1 MRGGRKCPHAYG
13 NIALFIHT
21 FVKVIYMKAVK
32 RSIIL
37 CALSLV
43 LFVALLVGS
52 TFAWFSDSIT
62 NSGNTITAGNLTAQ
76 WSYRTLNDDTA
87 AYEPVSEE
95 LALFSSDTVWQPG
108 EPHGYDFKVENTGSV
123 DFEWE
128 LTIDLAD
135 TAGESQNNLTD
146 VLVVYVDGEITTPE
160 FDADGVAVL
169 IDGTLAATDG
179 ETTAGAD
186 ETSCEFSL
194 AFAIP
199 EDAGND
205 YQNLSVS
212 FSLVLT
218 ANQVNGGWEDSQTV
232 EVGA

>member
-1 MRGGRKCPHAYG
+1 
-13 NIALFIHT
+13 
-21 FVKVIYMKAVK
+21 MKAVK

-37 CALSLV
+37 CALSLA
-43 LFVALLVGS
+43 LCVALLVGS

-62 NSGNTITAGNLTAQ
+62 NSGNTITAGNLTAK

-95 LALFSSDTVWQPG
+95 LALFSADTVWQPG

-123 DFEWE
+123 DFEWG

-146 VLVVYVDGEITTPE
+146 VLVVYVDGVKSEVGFT
-160 FDADGVAVL
+160 DGAVV
-169 IDGTLAATDG
+169 INGTLAATDG
-179 ETTAGAD
+179 ETTAETD

-194 AFAIP
+194 AFAIS
-199 EDAGND
+199 ESAGND

>member
-1 MRGGRKCPHAYG
+1 
-13 NIALFIHT
+13 
-21 FVKVIYMKAVK
+21 MKAVK

-37 CALSLV
+37 CALSLA
-43 LFVALLVGS
+43 LCVALLVGS

-95 LALFSSDTVWQPG
+95 LALFSADTVWQPG

-179 ETTAGAD
+179 ETTAGTD

-194 AFAIP
+194 AFAIS
-199 EDAGND
+199 ESAGND
-205 YQNLSVS
+205 YQNSSVS

>member
-1 MRGGRKCPHAYG
+1 
-13 NIALFIHT
+13 
-21 FVKVIYMKAVK
+21 MKAVK

-37 CALSLV
+37 CALSLA
-43 LFVALLVGS
+43 LCVALLVGS

-95 LALFSSDTVWQPG
+95 LALFSADTVWQPG
-108 EPHGYDFKVENTGSV
+108 EPQGYDFKVENVGSV
-123 DFEWE
+123 EFVWG
-128 LTIDLAD
+128 LAIDLAD

-146 VLVVYVDGEITTPE
+146 VLVVYVDGVKSEVGFT
-160 FDADGVAVL
+160 DGAVV
-169 IDGTLAATDG
+169 INGTLVATDG
-179 ETTAGAD
+179 ETTAGTD
-186 ETSCEFSL
+186 ESSCEFSL

-205 YQNLSVS
+205 YQNSSVS
-212 FSLVLT
+212 FSLTLS
-218 ANQVNGGWEDSQTV
+218 ARQVNGGWEDSQTV

>member
-1 MRGGRKCPHAYG
+1 
-13 NIALFIHT
+13 
-21 FVKVIYMKAVK
+21 MKAVK

-37 CALSLV
+37 CALSLA
-43 LFVALLVGS
+43 LCVALLVGS

-128 LTIDLAD
+128 LTIDLAN

-146 VLVVYVDGEITTPE
+146 VLVVYVDGAQSEVG
-160 FDADGVAVL
+160 F
-169 IDGTLAATDG
+169 TDG
-179 ETTAGAD
+179 AVVINGNLAVSDGESTAGT
-186 ETSCEFSL
+186 EESSCEFSL

-205 YQNLSVS
+205 YQNSSVS
-212 FSLVLT
+212 FSLTLS
-218 ANQVNGGWEDSQTV
+218 ARQVNGGWEDSQTV

>member
-1 MRGGRKCPHAYG
+1 
-13 NIALFIHT
+13 
-21 FVKVIYMKAVK
+21 MKAVK

-37 CALSLV
+37 CALSLA
-43 LFVALLVGS
+43 LCVALLVGS

-62 NSGNTITAGNLTAQ
+62 NSGNTITAGNLTAK

-95 LALFSSDTVWQPG
+95 LALFSADTVWQPG
-108 EPHGYDFKVENTGSV
+108 GSQGYDFKVENVGSV
-123 DFEWE
+123 EFVWG
-128 LTIDLAD
+128 LAIDLAD

-146 VLVVYVDGEITTPE
+146 VLVVYVNGAQSEVGFTDG
-160 FDADGVAVL
+160 AVF
-169 IDGTLAATDG
+169 INGTLVATDG
-179 ETTAGAD
+179 ETTAGTD
-186 ETSCEFSL
+186 ESFCEFSL

-205 YQNLSVS
+205 YQNSSVS
-212 FSLVLT
+212 FSLTLS
-218 ANQVNGGWEDSQTV
+218 ARQVNGGWEDSQTV

>member
-1 MRGGRKCPHAYG
+1 
-13 NIALFIHT
+13 
-21 FVKVIYMKAVK
+21 MKAVK

-37 CALSLV
+37 CALSLA
-43 LFVALLVGS
+43 LCVALLVGS

-95 LALFSSDTVWQPG
+95 LALFSADTVWQPG

-146 VLVVYVDGEITTPE
+146 VLVVYVNGAQSEVGFTDG
-160 FDADGVAVL
+160 AVV
-169 IDGTLAATDG
+169 INGTLAATDG
-179 ETTAGAD
+179 ETTAETD

-194 AFAIP
+194 AFAIS
-199 EDAGND
+199 ESAGND

>member
-1 MRGGRKCPHAYG
+1 
-13 NIALFIHT
+13 
-21 FVKVIYMKAVK
+21 MKAVK

-37 CALSLV
+37 CALSLA
-43 LFVALLVGS
+43 LCVALLVGS

-95 LALFSSDTVWQPG
+95 LALFSADTVWQPG

-146 VLVVYVDGEITTPE
+146 VLVVYVDGAQSEVGFT
-160 FDADGVAVL
+160 DGAVV
-169 IDGTLAATDG
+169 INGTLAATDG
-179 ETTAGAD
+179 ETTAETD

-194 AFAIP
+194 AFAIS
-199 EDAGND
+199 ESAGND

>member
-1 MRGGRKCPHAYG
+1 
-13 NIALFIHT
+13 
-21 FVKVIYMKAVK
+21 MKAVK

-95 LALFSSDTVWQPG
+95 LALFSADTVWQPG

-146 VLVVYVDGEITTPE
+146 VLVVYVDGVKSKVGFT
-160 FDADGVAVL
+160 DGAVV
-169 IDGTLAATDG
+169 INGTLAATDG
-179 ETTAGAD
+179 ETTAGT
-186 ETSCEFSL
+186 EESSCEFSL

-205 YQNLSVS
+205 YQNSSVS
-212 FSLVLT
+212 FSLTLS
-218 ANQVNGGWEDSQTV
+218 ARQVNGGWEDSQTV

>member
-1 MRGGRKCPHAYG
+1 
-13 NIALFIHT
+13 
-21 FVKVIYMKAVK
+21 MKAVK

-37 CALSLV
+37 CALSLA
-43 LFVALLVGS
+43 LCVALLVGS

-62 NSGNTITAGNLTAQ
+62 NSGNTITAGNLTAK

-95 LALFSSDTVWQPG
+95 LPLFSSDTVWQPG
-108 EPHGYDFKVENTGSV
+108 GSQGYDFKVENVGSV
-123 DFEWE
+123 EFVWGIA
-128 LTIDLAD
+128 IDLAD
-135 TAGESQNNLTD
+135 TAGESQNNLKY

-179 ETTAGAD
+179 ETTAETD

-194 AFAIP
+194 AFAIS
-199 EDAGND
+199 ESAGND

>member
-1 MRGGRKCPHAYG
+1 
-13 NIALFIHT
+13 
-21 FVKVIYMKAVK
+21 MKAVK

-37 CALSLV
+37 CALSLA
-43 LFVALLVGS
+43 LCVALLVGS

-95 LALFSSDTVWQPG
+95 LALFSADTVWQPG

-123 DFEWE
+123 EFVWE
-128 LTIDLAD
+128 LAIDLAD

-146 VLVVYVDGEITTPE
+146 VLVVYVDGEKSDVA
-160 FDADGVAVL
+160 FADGAVV
-169 IDGTLAATDG
+169 INGTLVATDG
-179 ETTAGAD
+179 ETTAGTD
-186 ETSCEFSL
+186 ESFCEFSL
-194 AFAIP
+194 AFAIH

-205 YQNLSVS
+205 YQNSSVS
-212 FSLVLT
+212 FSLTLS
-218 ANQVNGGWEDSQTV
+218 ARQVNGGWEDSQTV

>member
-1 MRGGRKCPHAYG
+1 
-13 NIALFIHT
+13 
-21 FVKVIYMKAVK
+21 MKAVK

-37 CALSLV
+37 CALSLA
-43 LFVALLVGS
+43 LCVALLVGS

-95 LALFSSDTVWQPG
+95 LALFSADTVWQPG
-108 EPHGYDFKVENTGSV
+108 EPQGYDFKVENTGSV

-128 LTIDLAD
+128 LAIDLAD
-135 TAGESQNNLTD
+135 TAGESNNNLTD
-146 VLVVYVDGEITTPE
+146 VLVVYVDGVKSEVGFT
-160 FDADGVAVL
+160 DGAVV
-169 IDGTLAATDG
+169 INGTLAATDG
-179 ETTAGAD
+179 ETTAGTD
-186 ETSCEFSL
+186 ESFCEFSL
-194 AFAIP
+194 AFAIS
-199 EDAGND
+199 ESAGND

>member
-1 MRGGRKCPHAYG
+1 
-13 NIALFIHT
+13 
-21 FVKVIYMKAVK
+21 MKAVK

-37 CALSLV
+37 CALSLA
-43 LFVALLVGS
+43 LCVALLVGS

-146 VLVVYVDGEITTPE
+146 VLVVYVNGAQSEVGFTDG
-160 FDADGVAVL
+160 AVV
-169 IDGTLAATDG
+169 INGTLAATDG
-179 ETTAGAD
+179 ETTAGTD

-194 AFAIP
+194 AFAIS
-199 EDAGND
+199 ESAGND
-205 YQNLSVS
+205 YQNSSVS
-212 FSLVLT
+212 FSLTLS
-218 ANQVNGGWEDSQTV
+218 AKQVNGGWEDSQTV

>member
-1 MRGGRKCPHAYG
+1 M
-13 NIALFIHT
+13 
-21 FVKVIYMKAVK
+21 KVVK

-37 CALSLV
+37 CALSLA
-43 LFVALLVGS
+43 LCVALLVGS

-95 LALFSSDTVWQPG
+95 LALFSADTVWQPG
-108 EPHGYDFKVENTGSV
+108 EPQGYDFKVENVGSV
-123 DFEWE
+123 EFVWE
-128 LTIDLAD
+128 LAIDLAD

-146 VLVVYVDGEITTPE
+146 VLVVYVNGAQSEVGFTDG
-160 FDADGVAVL
+160 AVV
-169 IDGTLAATDG
+169 INGTLAATDG
-179 ETTAGAD
+179 ETTAGTD

-194 AFAIP
+194 AFAIS
-199 EDAGND
+199 ESAGND
-205 YQNLSVS
+205 YQNSSVS
-212 FSLVLT
+212 FSLTLS
-218 ANQVNGGWEDSQTV
+218 AKQVNGGWEDSQTV

>member
-1 MRGGRKCPHAYG
+1 
-13 NIALFIHT
+13 
-21 FVKVIYMKAVK
+21 MKAVK

-37 CALSLV
+37 CALSLA
-43 LFVALLVGS
+43 LCVALLVGS

-62 NSGNTITAGNLTAQ
+62 NSGNTISAGSLQAQ
-76 WSYRTLNDDTA
+76 WSYRTLNSDDTA
-87 AYEPVSEE
+87 EYTAVGEE
-95 LALFSSDTVWQPG
+95 LPLFSSDTVWQPG

-146 VLVVYVDGEITTPE
+146 VLVVYVDGVKSEVGFT
-160 FDADGVAVL
+160 DGAVAVV
-169 IDGTLAATDG
+169 INGTLVATDD
-179 ETTAGAD
+179 ETTAETD
-186 ETSCEFSL
+186 ESSCEFSL
-194 AFAIP
+194 AFAIH

-205 YQNLSVS
+205 YQNSSVS
-212 FSLVLT
+212 FSLTLS
-218 ANQVNGGWEDSQTV
+218 ARQVNGGWEDSQTV

>member
-1 MRGGRKCPHAYG
+1 
-13 NIALFIHT
+13 
-21 FVKVIYMKAVK
+21 MKAVK

-37 CALSLV
+37 CALSLA
-43 LFVALLVGS
+43 LCVALLVGS

-95 LALFSSDTVWQPG
+95 SSLFPSDTVWQPG

-128 LTIDLAD
+128 LAIDLAD

-146 VLVVYVDGEITTPE
+146 VLVVYVDGVKS
-160 FDADGVAVL
+160 DAAFTDGAVL
-169 IDGTLAATDG
+169 IDGSLAASDD
-179 ETTAGAD
+179 ESTAGTD
-186 ETSCEFSL
+186 ESSCEFSL

-212 FSLVLT
+212 FSIVLS
-218 ANQVNGGWEDSQTV
+218 ARQVNGGWEDSQTV

>member
-37 CALSLV
+37 CALSLA
-43 LFVALLVGS
+43 LCVALLVGS

-95 LALFSSDTVWQPG
+95 LALFSSDAVLEPG
-108 EPHGYDFKVENTGSV
+108 EEYGYDFKVENVGSV
-123 DFEWE
+123 EFVWE

-146 VLVVYVDGEITTPE
+146 VLVVYVDGVKSEVGFT
-160 FDADGVAVL
+160 DGPVV
-169 IDGTLAATDG
+169 INGTLAATDG
-179 ETTAGAD
+179 ETTAGTE

-194 AFAIP
+194 AFAIS
-199 EDAGND
+199 ESAGND

-212 FSLVLT
+212 FSLTLS
-218 ANQVNGGWEDSQTV
+218 ARQVNGGWEDSQTV

>member
-1 MRGGRKCPHAYG
+1 
-13 NIALFIHT
+13 
-21 FVKVIYMKAVK
+21 MKAVK

-37 CALSLV
+37 CALSLA
-43 LFVALLVGS
+43 LCVALLVGS

-62 NSGNTITAGNLTAQ
+62 NSGNTISAGSLQAQ

-95 LALFSSDTVWQPG
+95 LALFSADTVWQPG
-108 EPHGYDFKVENTGSV
+108 VSHGYDFKVENVGSV
-123 DFEWE
+123 EFVWE
-128 LTIDLAD
+128 LAIDLAD

-146 VLVVYVDGEITTPE
+146 VLVVYVNGAQSEVGFTDG
-160 FDADGVAVL
+160 AVV
-169 IDGTLAATDG
+169 INGTLAATDG
-179 ETTAGAD
+179 ETTAD
-186 ETSCEFSL
+186 INESSCEFSL

-205 YQNLSVS
+205 YQNSSVS
-212 FSLVLT
+212 FSLTLS
-218 ANQVNGGWEDSQTV
+218 ARQVNGGWEDSQTV

>member
-1 MRGGRKCPHAYG
+1 
-13 NIALFIHT
+13 
-21 FVKVIYMKAVK
+21 MKAVK

-43 LFVALLVGS
+43 LCVALLVGS

-62 NSGNTITAGNLTAQ
+62 NSGNTISAGNLTAQ
-76 WSYRTLNDDTA
+76 WSYRILNDDTA

-95 LALFSSDTVWQPG
+95 LALFSADTVWQPG

-146 VLVVYVDGEITTPE
+146 VLEVYVDGVKSEVGFT
-160 FDADGVAVL
+160 DGAVF
-169 IDGTLAATDG
+169 INGTLAATDG
-179 ETTAGAD
+179 ETTAGTD
-186 ETSCEFSL
+186 ESSCEFSL

-205 YQNLSVS
+205 YQNSSVS
-212 FSLVLT
+212 FSLTLS
-218 ANQVNGGWEDSQTV
+218 ARQVNGGWEDSQTV

>member
-1 MRGGRKCPHAYG
+1 
-13 NIALFIHT
+13 
-21 FVKVIYMKAVK
+21 MKAVK

-37 CALSLV
+37 CALSLA
-43 LFVALLVGS
+43 LCVALLVGS

-95 LALFSSDTVWQPG
+95 LALFSADTVWQPG
-108 EPHGYDFKVENTGSV
+108 EPHGYVFKVENTGSV

-146 VLVVYVDGEITTPE
+146 VLVVYVDGVKSEVGFT
-160 FDADGVAVL
+160 DGDVV
-169 IDGTLAATDG
+169 INGTLAATDG
-179 ETTAGAD
+179 ETTAETD

-205 YQNLSVS
+205 YQNSSVS
-212 FSLVLT
+212 FSLTLS
-218 ANQVNGGWEDSQTV
+218 ARQVNGGWEDSQTV

>member
-1 MRGGRKCPHAYG
+1 
-13 NIALFIHT
+13 
-21 FVKVIYMKAVK
+21 MKAVK

-37 CALSLV
+37 CALSLA
-43 LFVALLVGS
+43 LCVALLVGS

-62 NSGNTITAGNLTAQ
+62 NSGNTISAGNLTAQ

-95 LALFSSDTVWQPG
+95 LALFSADTVWQPG

-146 VLVVYVDGEITTPE
+146 VLVVYVDEQVVTLTFNE
-160 FDADGVAVL
+160 NGVAVL
-169 IDGTLAATDG
+169 KSGNLAVSDD
-179 ETTAGAD
+179 ESTAD
-186 ETSCEFSL
+186 INESSCEFSL
-194 AFAIP
+194 AFAIS
-199 EDAGND
+199 ESAGND

>member
-1 MRGGRKCPHAYG
+1 
-13 NIALFIHT
+13 
-21 FVKVIYMKAVK
+21 MKAVK

-37 CALSLV
+37 CALSLA
-43 LFVALLVGS
+43 LCVALLVGS

-62 NSGNTITAGNLTAQ
+62 NSGNTISAGSLQAQ
-76 WSYRTLNDDTA
+76 WSYRTLNSDDTA
-87 AYEPVSEE
+87 EYTAVGEE
-95 LALFSSDTVWQPG
+95 LPLFSADTVWQPG

-146 VLVVYVDGEITTPE
+146 VLVVYVDGVESEVGFTD
-160 FDADGVAVL
+160 DAVV
-169 IDGTLAATDG
+169 INGTLAATDG
-179 ETTAGAD
+179 ETTAGT
-186 ETSCEFSL
+186 EESSCEFSL

-205 YQNLSVS
+205 YQNSSVS
-212 FSLVLT
+212 FSLTLS
-218 ANQVNGGWEDSQTV
+218 ARQVNGGWEDSQTV

>member
-1 MRGGRKCPHAYG
+1 
-13 NIALFIHT
+13 
-21 FVKVIYMKAVK
+21 MKAVK

-146 VLVVYVDGEITTPE
+146 VLVVYVNGAQSEVGFTDG
-160 FDADGVAVL
+160 AVV
-169 IDGTLAATDG
+169 INGTLAATDG
-179 ETTAGAD
+179 ETTAGTD
-186 ETSCEFSL
+186 ESSCEFSL
-194 AFAIP
+194 AFAIS
-199 EDAGND
+199 ESAGND

-212 FSLVLT
+212 FSLTLT
-218 ANQVNGGWEDSQTV
+218 ARQVNGGWEDSQTV

>member
-1 MRGGRKCPHAYG
+1 
-13 NIALFIHT
+13 
-21 FVKVIYMKAVK
+21 MKAVK

-37 CALSLV
+37 CALSLA
-43 LFVALLVGS
+43 LCVALLVGS

-62 NSGNTITAGNLTAQ
+62 NSGNTISAGSLQAQ

-95 LALFSSDTVWQPG
+95 LALFSADTVWQPG
-108 EPHGYDFKVENTGSV
+108 VSHGYDFKVENVGSV
-123 DFEWE
+123 EFVWE
-128 LTIDLAD
+128 LAIDLAD

-146 VLVVYVDGEITTPE
+146 VLVVYVNGVKSEVGFTDG
-160 FDADGVAVL
+160 AVV
-169 IDGTLAATDG
+169 INGTLAATDG
-179 ETTAGAD
+179 ETTAGTE

-205 YQNLSVS
+205 YQNSSVS
-212 FSLVLT
+212 FSLTLS
-218 ANQVNGGWEDSQTV
+218 ARQVNGGWEDSQTV

>member
-1 MRGGRKCPHAYG
+1 
-13 NIALFIHT
+13 
-21 FVKVIYMKAVK
+21 MKAVK

-37 CALSLV
+37 CALSLA
-43 LFVALLVGS
+43 LCVALLVGS

-95 LALFSSDTVWQPG
+95 LALFSADTVWQPG

-146 VLVVYVDGEITTPE
+146 VLVVYVDGVESEVGFT
-160 FDADGVAVL
+160 DGAVV
-169 IDGTLAATDG
+169 INGTLVATDD
-179 ETTAGAD
+179 ETTAETD
-186 ETSCEFSL
+186 ESSCEFSL
-194 AFAIP
+194 AFAIH

-205 YQNLSVS
+205 YQNGSVS
-212 FSLVLT
+212 FSLTLS
-218 ANQVNGGWEDSQTV
+218 ARQVNGGWEDSQTV

>member
-1 MRGGRKCPHAYG
+1 
-13 NIALFIHT
+13 
-21 FVKVIYMKAVK
+21 MKAVK

-37 CALSLV
+37 CALSLA
-43 LFVALLVGS
+43 LCVALLVGS

-76 WSYRTLNDDTA
+76 WFYRTLNDDTA

-95 LALFSSDTVWQPG
+95 LALFSADTVWQPG

-146 VLVVYVDGEITTPE
+146 VLVVYVDGVKSEVGFT
-160 FDADGVAVL
+160 DGAVV
-169 IDGTLAATDG
+169 INGTLVATDD
-179 ETTAGAD
+179 ETTAETD
-186 ETSCEFSL
+186 ESSCEFSL
-194 AFAIP
+194 AFAIH

-205 YQNLSVS
+205 YQNSSVS
-212 FSLVLT
+212 FSLTLS
-218 ANQVNGGWEDSQTV
+218 ARQVNGGWEDSQTV

>member
-1 MRGGRKCPHAYG
+1 
-13 NIALFIHT
+13 
-21 FVKVIYMKAVK
+21 MKAVK

-37 CALSLV
+37 CALSLA
-43 LFVALLVGS
+43 LCVALLVGS

-62 NSGNTITAGNLTAQ
+62 NSGNTISAGSLQAQ
-76 WSYRTLNDDTA
+76 WSYRTLNSDDTA
-87 AYEPVSEE
+87 EYTAVGEE
-95 LALFSSDTVWQPG
+95 LPLFSADTVWQPG
-108 EPHGYDFKVENTGSV
+108 EPQGYDFKVENVGSV
-123 DFEWE
+123 EFVWE
-128 LTIDLAD
+128 LAIDLAD

-146 VLVVYVDGEITTPE
+146 VLVVYVNGAQSEVGFTDG
-160 FDADGVAVL
+160 AVV
-169 IDGTLAATDG
+169 INGTLAATDG
-179 ETTAGAD
+179 ETTAETD

-194 AFAIP
+194 AFAIS
-199 EDAGND
+199 ESAGND

>member
-1 MRGGRKCPHAYG
+1 
-13 NIALFIHT
+13 
-21 FVKVIYMKAVK
+21 MKAVK

-37 CALSLV
+37 CALSLA
-43 LFVALLVGS
+43 LCVALLVGS

-95 LALFSSDTVWQPG
+95 LALFSADTVWQPG

-179 ETTAGAD
+179 ETTAGTD
-186 ETSCEFSL
+186 ESSCEFSL

-205 YQNLSVS
+205 YQNSSVS
-212 FSLVLT
+212 FSLTLS
-218 ANQVNGGWEDSQTV
+218 ARQVNGGWEDSQTV

>member
-1 MRGGRKCPHAYG
+1 
-13 NIALFIHT
+13 
-21 FVKVIYMKAVK
+21 MKAVK

-95 LALFSSDTVWQPG
+95 LALFSADTVWQPG
-108 EPHGYDFKVENTGSV
+108 EPHGYDFKVENVGSV
-123 DFEWE
+123 EFVWE
-128 LTIDLAD
+128 LAIDLAD

-146 VLVVYVDGEITTPE
+146 VLVVYVNGAQSEVGFTDG
-160 FDADGVAVL
+160 AVV
-169 IDGTLAATDG
+169 INGTLAATDG
-179 ETTAGAD
+179 ETTAETD

-194 AFAIP
+194 AFAIS
-199 EDAGND
+199 ESAGND

-218 ANQVNGGWEDSQTV
+218 ARQVNGGWEDSQTV

>member
-1 MRGGRKCPHAYG
+1 
-13 NIALFIHT
+13 
-21 FVKVIYMKAVK
+21 MKAVK

-37 CALSLV
+37 CALSLA
-43 LFVALLVGS
+43 LCVALLVGS

-95 LALFSSDTVWQPG
+95 LALFSADTVWQPG

-146 VLVVYVDGEITTPE
+146 VLVVYVDGVESEVGFT
-160 FDADGVAVL
+160 DGAVV
-169 IDGTLAATDG
+169 INGTLAATDG
-179 ETTAGAD
+179 ETTAETD
-186 ETSCEFSL
+186 ESSCEFSL
-194 AFAIP
+194 AFAIH

-205 YQNLSVS
+205 YQNSSVS
-212 FSLVLT
+212 FSLTLS
-218 ANQVNGGWEDSQTV
+218 ARQVNGGWEDSQTV

>member
-1 MRGGRKCPHAYG
+1 
-13 NIALFIHT
+13 
-21 FVKVIYMKAVK
+21 MKAVK

-37 CALSLV
+37 CALSLA
-43 LFVALLVGS
+43 LCVALLVGS

-62 NSGNTITAGNLTAQ
+62 NSGNTISAGSLQAQ
-76 WSYRTLNDDTA
+76 WSYRTLNSDDTA
-87 AYEPVSEE
+87 EYTAVGEE
-95 LALFSSDTVWQPG
+95 LPLFSSDTVWQPG
-108 EPHGYDFKVENTGSV
+108 GSHGYDFKVENVGSV
-123 DFEWE
+123 EFVWE
-128 LTIDLAD
+128 LAIDLAD

-146 VLVVYVDGEITTPE
+146 VLVVYVNDAQSEVGFTDG
-160 FDADGVAVL
+160 AVV
-169 IDGTLAATDG
+169 INGTLAATDG
-179 ETTAGAD
+179 ETTAD
-186 ETSCEFSL
+186 INESSCEFSL

>member
-1 MRGGRKCPHAYG
+1 
-13 NIALFIHT
+13 
-21 FVKVIYMKAVK
+21 MKAVK

-43 LFVALLVGS
+43 LCVALLVGS

-76 WSYRTLNDDTA
+76 WSYRALDSEDSV

-108 EPHGYDFKVENTGSV
+108 DPQGYDFKVENTGSV
-123 DFEWE
+123 DFVWE
-128 LTIDLAD
+128 LTIELTD
-135 TAGESQNNLTD
+135 TAESETNNNLTD
-146 VLVVYVDGEITTPE
+146 VLVVYVDEQVVSLAFNE
-160 FDADGVAVL
+160 NGVAVL
-169 IDGTLAATDG
+169 KSGTLAVSDDESTTETDG
-179 ETTAGAD
+179 S
-186 ETSCEFSL
+186 SCEFSL

-199 EDAGND
+199 ENASND
-205 YQNLSVS
+205 YQNSSVS
-212 FSLVLT
+212 FSLVFT
-218 ANQVNGGWEDSQTV
+218 AKQVNGGWEASQTV

>member
-1 MRGGRKCPHAYG
+1 
-13 NIALFIHT
+13 
-21 FVKVIYMKAVK
+21 MKAVK

-37 CALSLV
+37 CALSLA
-43 LFVALLVGS
+43 LCVALLVGS

-76 WSYRTLNDDTA
+76 WSYRTLNSDDTA
-87 AYEPVSEE
+87 EYTAVGEE
-95 LALFSSDTVWQPG
+95 LPLFSADTVWQPG
-108 EPHGYDFKVENTGSV
+108 EPQGYDFKVENVGSV
-123 DFEWE
+123 EFVWE
-128 LTIDLAD
+128 LAIDLAD

-146 VLVVYVDGEITTPE
+146 VLVVYVDEQVVTLTFNE
-160 FDADGVAVL
+160 NGVAVL
-169 IDGTLAATDG
+169 KSGNLAVSDG
-179 ETTAGAD
+179 ETTAETD

-194 AFAIP
+194 AFAIS
-199 EDAGND
+199 ESAGND

-212 FSLVLT
+212 FSLTLS